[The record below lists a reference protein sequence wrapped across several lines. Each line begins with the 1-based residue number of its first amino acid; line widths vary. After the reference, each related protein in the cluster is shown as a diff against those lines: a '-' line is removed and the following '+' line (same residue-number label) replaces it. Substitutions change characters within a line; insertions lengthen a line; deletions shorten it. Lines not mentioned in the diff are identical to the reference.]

1 MSGRSAALA
10 TALAVANAVL
20 AVRGRDLSGF
30 LVPVALA
37 YAAMGSVLLARRPG
51 HLIGPLL
58 CLIGL
63 ATGLVGF
70 AFA

>member
-1 MSGRSAALA
+1 
-10 TALAVANAVL
+10 
-20 AVRGRDLSGF
+20 
-30 LVPVALA
+30 
-37 YAAMGSVLLARRPG
+37 MGSVLLARRPG